1 MTVTFE
7 IPYPS
12 PKLSPNARLHR
23 LKVAPIKASYRH
35 ECAIECRIQGAKKMQ
50 GKVHAIITFHP
61 PDKRRRDLDN
71 MLSSFKSGI
80 DGIVDAI
87 GVDDSEWT
95 ITISKAA
102 PVIGGKVMVEIKPL
116 LENMRVVEIPILGEI
131 S

>member
-12 PKLSPNARLHR
+12 PRLSPNARGHWA
-23 LKVAPIKASYRH
+23 KSSPIRKAYRH
-35 ECAIECRIQGAKKMQ
+35 ECATECRIQGAKKMQ

-102 PVIGGKVMVEIKPL
+102 PVVGGKVVVGIKPL
-116 LENMRVVEIPILGEI
+116 LENMRVVEVPIVGEI